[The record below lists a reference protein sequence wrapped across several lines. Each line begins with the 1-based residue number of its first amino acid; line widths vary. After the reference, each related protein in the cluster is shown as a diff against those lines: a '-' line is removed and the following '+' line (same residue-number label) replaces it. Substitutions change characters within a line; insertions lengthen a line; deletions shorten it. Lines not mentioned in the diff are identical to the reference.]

1 MTLSNIQQG
10 DVLTIRVYKQFAGY
24 LWANNYEVE
33 AVQNI
38 SNPPTSLEAL
48 VTRIVNLERP
58 LHIPAVVIDRVT
70 VSTYVPDSLPYNPN
84 TLAVFPVVVFGTRT
98 ISSDALPL
106 EICLFVRR
114 NVNFGR
120 DGRLLYRGCLSEA
133 DMEVRGLRP
142 ILTTSAISSLQG
154 VINSWAATGLGNEF
168 RFVMASGL
176 PVPTS
181 VRSVISLQVAD
192 RIVVKKFNN
201 RYFRRNP

>member
-1 MTLSNIQQG
+1 MSLANIQQG
-10 DVLTIRVYKQFAGY
+10 DVLTVRLYKQFAGY

-33 AVQNI
+33 AVQDIN
-38 SNPPTSLEAL
+38 NPAVALEAL
-48 VTRIVNLERP
+48 VTRLVALERP
-58 LHIPAVVIDRVT
+58 LHIPAVVIDRAT
-70 VSTYVPDSLPYNPN
+70 VSTYVPDSVPYNPN
-84 TLAVFPVVVFGTRT
+84 ALATFPIVTFGTRT

-114 NVNFGR
+114 NVAFGR

-142 ILTTSAISSLQG
+142 IMTSSAIGSLQG
-154 VINSWAATGLGNEF
+154 IINSWSATGLGSQF
-168 RFVMASGL
+168 RLVMASGL

-181 VRSVISLQVAD
+181 VRPVASLQVAD